1 MEIRKG
7 KLDDLTELQKN
18 FVRARDLSVYSFN
31 SNYMYI
37 AEDDNK
43 IIAFLYGDKTEN
55 SGAGILLEL
64 EVLQDYRNK
73 KIATNL
79 IKRFEEDLKQEN
91 CNGILVFYSFDE
103 NLYKFYNKIGSK
115 NKDTLLAGLKEIK

>member
-7 KLDDLTELQKN
+7 IATDLKALQKS
-18 FVRARDLSVYSFN
+18 FIRAKDMSVCSFN

-37 AEDDNK
+37 VEDKGK

-64 EVLQDYRNK
+64 EVLQSYRNK
-73 KIATNL
+73 KVATNL
-79 IKRFEEDLKQEN
+79 IKKFEEDLKQEN
-91 CNGILVFYSFDE
+91 CSGILVFYSFNE
-103 NLYKFYNKIGSK
+103 NLYQFYNKVGFKSG
-115 NKDTLLAGLKEIK
+115 DTLLAGLKEIE

>member
-37 AEDDNK
+37 VEDDNK

-55 SGAGILLEL
+55 SDAGILLEL

-103 NLYKFYNKIGSK
+103 NLYKFYNKIGFK

>member
-37 AEDDNK
+37 VEDDNK

-64 EVLQDYRNK
+64 EVLQNYRNK

-91 CNGILVFYSFDE
+91 CNGILVFYSFDK
-103 NLYKFYNKIGSK
+103 NLYKFYNKIGFK

>member
-37 AEDDNK
+37 VEDDNK

-103 NLYKFYNKIGSK
+103 NLYKFYNKIGFK